1 MFVLFGDDY
10 RSFII
15 PPKLSLTKERLMQT
29 DSTEEQV
36 QRLLAYDGEFT
47 QTWDT
52 VGAGVKSHAE
62 RA

>member
-1 MFVLFGDDY
+1 
-10 RSFII
+10 
-15 PPKLSLTKERLMQT
+15 MQT